1 MSFHYISFRYI
12 SFLCCN
18 TFRYIKF
25 LFWCFGLIISCYI
38 IFFLLLLRQI
48 PLHQFLLYQ
57 FPFLVTSDSDVT
69 ISVLLLYQFPLNQ
82 FPLYQSPLYQFP
94 FFVTTDSV
102 ISISWKNVTSDSV
115 ISNSVISTSP
125 SPISPYEENDFIL
138 VFVLIRSKLL
148 RVGSCWWRKALV
160 MGKKVTPSLRCDV
173 WSTNVTTWRES

>member
-102 ISISWKNVTSDSV
+102 ISISWKNVTSHSV
-115 ISNSVISTSP
+115 LSNSVLSTSHP
-125 SPISPYEENDFIL
+125 PLHHRIKGFLFTAITRETLEETYKSVSLPFPFPPLPPYPIFLPFSFPPIPFFPL
-138 VFVLIRSKLL
+138 F
-148 RVGSCWWRKALV
+148 
-160 MGKKVTPSLRCDV
+160 
-173 WSTNVTTWRES
+173 